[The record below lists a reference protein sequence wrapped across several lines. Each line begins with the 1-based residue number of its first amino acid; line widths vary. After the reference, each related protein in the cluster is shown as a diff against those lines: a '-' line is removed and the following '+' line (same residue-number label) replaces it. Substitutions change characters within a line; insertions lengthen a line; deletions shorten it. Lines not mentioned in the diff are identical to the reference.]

1 MTFTVMADEPK
12 RKEYAMSNNKR
23 NWMVFSNGPIPTI
36 ENMTVAEAKKYVESN
51 AHLKKG
57 WTGKWVTVRALTY
70 RYERYNS
77 KGAHQKSLDIGLVA
91 ESLVK
96 ASEKKQ
102 TEARK
107 AEAKK
112 AEAPKPKKIVKRNG
126 SQIKYDWQWTSSDGK
141 DIALE
146 WMTPVEAKYAVQNA
160 DSYKGRKFKWDR
172 NDHLDYTMIVL
183 TPKGNPTK
191 AFKPQNLIAVNEYV

>member
-1 MTFTVMADEPK
+1 
-12 RKEYAMSNNKR
+12 MSNNKR
-23 NWMVFSNGPIPTI
+23 NWVFFTKGPIPTL
-36 ENMTVAEAKKYVESN
+36 ENMTVAEAKKHVESN
-51 AHLKKG
+51 CHLRKG

-77 KGAHQKSLDIGLVA
+77 KGTHQKSLDVGLVA

-126 SQIKYDWQWTSSDGK
+126 SQIKYDWQWMKGGK
-141 DIALE
+141 KVRDLE
-146 WMTPVEAKYAVQNA
+146 YMTVVEAKLNIGAAQPHVNA
-160 DSYKGRKFKWDR
+160 KKTWQR
-172 NDHLDYTMIVL
+172 NDHLDYSMTAQGHDDIHRLVA
-183 TPKGNPTK
+183 TY
-191 AFKPQNLIAVNEYV
+191 EYV